1 MKFKKLLLLFAFT
14 PFLMMSSCSDDDD
27 QIICTTE
34 FVDGLRV
41 TVLDQSN
48 GQPLVGGVTVTATDG
63 TYTESLQLVE
73 GTNNLFAG
81 AGERAGMYTVTVAK
95 SGYQTFTSSPIAV
108 TRDVCHVLTQSLTVN
123 LVAN

>member
-1 MKFKKLLLLFAFT
+1 MKLKKLLLLFAFT
-14 PFLMMSSCSDDDD
+14 PFLMTSSCSDSDD

-48 GQPLVGGVTVTATDG
+48 GQPLVGSVTVTAVDG
-63 TYTESLQLVE
+63 TYSEILQSIE
-73 GTNNLFAG
+73 TATYFSG
-81 AGERAGMYTVTVAK
+81 AGERVGTYTITVAK
-95 SGYQTFTSSPIAV
+95 PGYQTYTSTPIIV
-108 TRDVCHVLTQSLTVN
+108 TRDVCHVMTESLTVN